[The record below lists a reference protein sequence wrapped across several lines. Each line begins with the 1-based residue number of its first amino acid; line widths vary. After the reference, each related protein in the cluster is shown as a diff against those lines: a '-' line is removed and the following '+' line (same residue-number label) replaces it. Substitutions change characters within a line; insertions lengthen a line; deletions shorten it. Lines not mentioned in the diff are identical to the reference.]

1 MGLSVSGVPAK
12 ELKERLRQLQPPVYV
27 AVAPPTSTR
36 WDSKARRLPD
46 ILRVSLHVY
55 NTVEEI
61 GFFVEELARIAAT
74 ARVVAI
80 EK

>member
-1 MGLSVSGVPAK
+1 MSETDAWICCLLFFA
-12 ELKERLRQLQPPVYV
+12 E
-27 AVAPPTSTR
+27 
-36 WDSKARRLPD
+36 ARRLPD